1 MEQLLRKLAL
11 KLDVSGTA
19 QVINS
24 TRLYKGSYRFVG
36 LQAYVPVTQN
46 RDADSTPLC
55 TVAAVIT
62 DSRGQRQQAGATF
75 YNLLFV
81 ETVKLDGYDYLL
93 FECPLPKPFTDIVG
107 NLEFFL
113 NYSEI
118 TSSGLLSARMPTNLY
133 RTTVDEGGETDGK
146 IDVDL
151 KSQEAAQINA
161 NTIAIEKLW
170 EAVDE
175 LRKTY
180 FVVDDGFP
188 STAD

>member
-1 MEQLLRKLAL
+1 MEQVLRKITL

-46 RDADSTPLC
+46 RDVGLTSLC
-55 TVAAVIT
+55 TVAAVVT
-62 DSRGQRQQAGATF
+62 DSRGQRQQAGEKY
-75 YNLLFV
+75 YNLLYV
-81 ETVKLDGYDYLL
+81 ETVRLDGYDYML
-93 FECPLPKPFTDIVG
+93 FERPLPKTFTDTTG

-118 TSSGLLSARMPTNLY
+118 DSTGLLSSRMPTNLY
-133 RTTVDEGGETDGK
+133 KTTVDEGGETDGE
-146 IDVDL
+146 IDIDL
-151 KSQEAAQINA
+151 KNQEAAQINA
-161 NTIAIEKLW
+161 NTIAIEQLW

-175 LRKTY
+175 LRETY

-188 STAD
+188 YTKD